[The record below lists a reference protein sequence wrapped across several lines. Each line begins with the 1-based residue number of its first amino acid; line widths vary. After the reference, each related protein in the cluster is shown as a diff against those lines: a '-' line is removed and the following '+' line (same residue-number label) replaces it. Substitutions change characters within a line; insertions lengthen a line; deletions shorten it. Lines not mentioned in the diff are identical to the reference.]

1 MISSIPTALVAA
13 APSLLRQGLTAILRE
28 RWPLLQLVLTAD
40 ATQVAD
46 LVTQTP
52 FGLLVL
58 DEALPGRAVPR
69 LVAHLQAARPA
80 QRLVVLTEGPLA
92 VPPQCAATA
101 TTAALLRLSR
111 NIPPQALVAALTAWL
126 DGPNA
131 ATLAHRPARP
141 QAVVEPFSPR
151 ELQVLRLV
159 VADQCNEEIAD
170 HLCLSVRTV
179 ESHRR
184 TLLHKAGT
192 RTLVGLAVR
201 AVREG
206 WVA

>member
-28 RWPLLQLVLTAD
+28 RWPLLHLVLTAD

-92 VPPQCAATA
+92 VPPQGAATA
-101 TTAALLRLSR
+101 ATAALLRLSR

>member
-1 MISSIPTALVAA
+1 MLTDTPTALVAA

-28 RWPLLQLVLTAD
+28 QWPLLHVVLTAD
-40 ATQVAD
+40 VSQVTEFLA
-46 LVTQTP
+46 QTP

-58 DEALPGRAVPR
+58 DEALPGRALPG
-69 LVAHLQAARPA
+69 LITHLHATRPS
-80 QRLVVLTEGPLA
+80 QRIVVLTDGPLPACASAANSA
-92 VPPQCAATA
+92 V
-101 TTAALLRLSR
+101 LLRLSR
-111 NIPPQALVAALTAWL
+111 HIPPQALMAALTAWL
-126 DGPNA
+126 DAPNA
-131 ATLAHRPARP
+131 GVLARRATRPH
-141 QAVVEPFSPR
+141 AVQEPFSPR

-159 VADQCNEEIAD
+159 VADHCNEEIAD

-192 RTLVGLAVR
+192 RTLVGLAVL

>member
-1 MISSIPTALVAA
+1 MFPSTPTALVAA
-13 APSLLRQGLTAILRE
+13 VPSLLRQGLVATLRE
-28 RWPLLQLVLTAD
+28 RWPALHLTLTAD

-46 LVTQTP
+46 LVAQAA
-52 FGLLVL
+52 FGLVVL
-58 DEALPGRAVPR
+58 DGALPGHQLGQLLGR
-69 LVAHLQAARPA
+69 LYGIRPA
-80 QRLVVLTEGPLA
+80 QRLVVLTDQHLLPSPSA
-92 VPPQCAATA
+92 AATP
-101 TTAALLRLSR
+101 LQLPRH
-111 NIPPQALVAALTAWL
+111 IPPQALMAALASWL
-126 DGPNA
+126 DTPTTGA
-131 ATLAHRPARP
+131 APYGARP
-141 QAVVEPFSPR
+141 KAMVEPFSPR

-159 VADQCNEEIAD
+159 VADHCNEEIAD

>member
-92 VPPQCAATA
+92 VPPQGAATA
-101 TTAALLRLSR
+101 ATAALLRLSR

>member
-80 QRLVVLTEGPLA
+80 QRLVVLTEGPLSM
-92 VPPQCAATA
+92 PPQCAATA
-101 TTAALLRLSR
+101 ALLSLSR

-170 HLCLSVRTV
+170 HLCLSVRTG

>member
-1 MISSIPTALVAA
+1 MILSTPTALVAA
-13 APSLLRQGLTAILRE
+13 VPSLLRQGLVTTLHE
-28 RWPLLQLVLTAD
+28 RWPLLHLVLTAD
-40 ATQVAD
+40 ASQVAD
-46 LVTQTP
+46 LVAQTT

-58 DEALPGRAVPR
+58 DEALPGRALPNLLAYLR
-69 LVAHLQAARPA
+69 ASRPA
-80 QRLVVLTEGPLA
+80 QRLVVLTDRPLPPA
-92 VPPQCAATA
+92 VACVSA
-101 TTAALLRLSR
+101 AALLRLSR
-111 NIPPQALVAALTAWL
+111 HIPPTALVAALAAWL
-126 DGPNA
+126 DAPNTEA
-131 ATLAHRPARP
+131 PAYCPAR
-141 QAVVEPFSPR
+141 AEALVEPFTPR

-184 TLLHKAGT
+184 RLLHKAGT